1 MNTSRLLQVAL
12 IATTS
17 FFGVSALS
25 PTRAATFDTQEVN
38 SNNFIVLATPVNGNN
53 QHQLLILEQ
62 ISNKRLCWTDGS
74 TPGTIDPL
82 LLKFDFTGVCGRSTD
97 SNGYSIRMGS
107 EDLGL
112 DYLLRVVQRN
122 GKLALVGSHRVNRQ
136 MPDIEIGSTNGMTEG
151 FEKIVLNPGWRLTR
165 RTYKGK
171 PLGHIY
177 ITTDA
182 ATPPVTPSSTAPSP
196 LPSNPLPAAP
206 APSSPL
212 PATPAPSPLPG
223 TPQSLPSNPERELI
237 FTKPQ
242 TGSMAP
248 KAPTS
253 ATSSQGLTPPGSAS
267 TLPEFVV
274 PTLPQAGSMTPTGI
288 PATGTPTL
296 SSPPTS
302 ERQIPVFVVPTN

>member
-62 ISNKRLCWTDGS
+62 ISNKRLCWADGS
-74 TPGTIDPL
+74 APGTIDPL

-206 APSSPL
+206 APRSPL

-248 KAPTS
+248 KAPTP

>member
-253 ATSSQGLTPPGSAS
+253 ATSPQSLTPPGSAS